1 MEVPAK
7 VAQSAVNVAGAAPSA
22 ADAFAL
28 RVPPVMLSLLV
39 KVLVPVSWSSPKPIL
54 VMRPAPLTTPET
66 VTVWASSM
74 LKVPAPVI
82 VTARAAVNE
91 PVERS
96 LPSLLKVSAPAA
108 APRLASAATW
118 TAPAVKLVPPV

>member
-1 MEVPAK
+1 
-7 VAQSAVNVAGAAPSA
+7 
-22 ADAFAL
+22 
-28 RVPPVMLSLLV
+28 MLSLLV

-66 VTVWASSM
+66 VTVWSPSM

-82 VTARAAVNE
+82 VTLRAAVNE